1 MCISIFNRIY
11 AHFSLIIQKNSVEY
25 RCSIKKVG
33 DIMDLNAMWQSFLDK
48 IKELISTVSYE
59 TWFSES
65 KLVSL
70 KDGIAKVLVPTIVHK
85 KSLTTKYLELIEENF
100 TEITG
105 TNFKF
110 EFYTEEELETNI
122 VMDPDEVGVPN
133 EKFTSN
139 LNPKYT
145 FDNFVVGN
153 SNRFAAT
160 SALAVAEQP
169 GEMYNPLFIYGS
181 SGLGKTHLMH
191 AIGNYIVE
199 NNNKMKVLYTPCD
212 TFVNDFIE
220 ICRKNNSDNN
230 KDSIKQ
236 FKNKYRDID
245 VLIIDDIHTL
255 ETTTSAQQE
264 FFNTFNELYNKNKQ
278 IILSSDRSPDDIKRL
293 EDRLKTRFNWG
304 LQIDILPPEFELRM
318 SILNK
323 KINQQNLSN
332 AFPEDV
338 KEYIASISVGD
349 VRKLESAITRVYAFA
364 AIMNGSDITL
374 NLAIEA
380 LKDFVNVPIVAKN
393 KIDQVIQLVSDN
405 YNISPEDLTSKK
417 KTNNIAIPRQ
427 IAMYICRVYLE
438 ENLTKIGIE
447 FGGKNHTTVMHAV
460 DKIKNEI
467 LKDEA
472 LNNEIQKLINKIK

>member
-1 MCISIFNRIY
+1 
-11 AHFSLIIQKNSVEY
+11 
-25 RCSIKKVG
+25 
-33 DIMDLNAMWQSFLDK
+33 MDLDNRWNSLLEK
-48 IKELISTVSYE
+48 IKGQLNDISYD

-70 KDGIAKVLVPTIVHK
+70 RDGIAKVLVPSVVHK
-85 KSLTTKYLELIEENF
+85 KNLTMNYTDFLEENF
-100 TEITG
+100 TELTG

-122 VMDPDEVGVPN
+122 IIDTDEIGIPSDKFETNLDPKLRFD
-133 EKFTSN
+133 
-139 LNPKYT
+139 T
-145 FDNFVVGN
+145 FVIGN
-153 SNRFAAT
+153 SNKFAAT

-169 GEMYNPLFIYGS
+169 GNMYNPLFIYGS

-191 AIGNYIVE
+191 AIGNYITE
-199 NNNKMKVLYTPCD
+199 NSKKKVLYIPCD
-212 TFVNDFIE
+212 KFVSDFVE
-220 ICRKNNSDNN
+220 ICRKNANDNN
-230 KDSIKQ
+230 KESIKQ

-245 VLIIDDIHTL
+245 VLIIDDIHNL
-255 ETTTSAQQE
+255 VGATSAQQE
-264 FFNTFNELYNKNKQ
+264 FFNTFNELYNNNKQ
-278 IILSSDRSPDDIKRL
+278 IIISSDRSPDDIKRL
-293 EDRLKTRFNWG
+293 EERLKTRFNWG
-304 LQIDILPPEFELRM
+304 LQIDILPPEFDLRIN
-318 SILNK
+318 ILNK
-323 KINQQNLSN
+323 KIQQQDLENK
-332 AFPEDV
+332 FPQDV
-338 KEYIASISVGD
+338 KEYIASNAVGD
-349 VRKLESAITRVYAFA
+349 IRKLEGAITRVYAFA
-364 AIMNGSDITL
+364 TIMNGEDITL
-374 NLAIEA
+374 DLAIEA
-380 LKDFVNVPIVAKN
+380 LKDFFATRIVAKN

-460 DKIKNEI
+460 DKIKSEI